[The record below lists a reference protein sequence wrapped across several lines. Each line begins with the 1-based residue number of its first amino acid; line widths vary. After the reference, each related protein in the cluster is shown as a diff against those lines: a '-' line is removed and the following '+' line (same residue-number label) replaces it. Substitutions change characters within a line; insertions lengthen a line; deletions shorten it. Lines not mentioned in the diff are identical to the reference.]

1 MMLPL
6 LRLRFPR
13 SVRHTALPLLPRK
26 HTALKLVRSTSN
38 RAARAHRPPIIFST
52 PHSCP
57 TAYQTHTHVTE
68 MFKAVSVIQAEHVAA
83 PWDTNKVGAGRRIDK
98 RRSRTEDLAA
108 MAVMH
113 ENSAGQ
119 QVLRQSSGGA
129 STPTRPRAPATRM
142 PAVST
147 SVAGVREDTGRAD
160 ASPDMQSREHEGSWE
175 GAGPATWSKSGNSGT
190 PANTARSGPV
200 AALV

>member
-1 MMLPL
+1 MGWKGPEDQRIKACHSANEGARTKDRVMMLPL

-38 RAARAHRPPIIFST
+38 RAARAHRPPIILST

-68 MFKAVSVIQAEHVAA
+68 MFKPVSVIQARHVAA

-98 RRSRTEDLAA
+98 
-108 MAVMH
+108 
-113 ENSAGQ
+113 
-119 QVLRQSSGGA
+119 
-129 STPTRPRAPATRM
+129 
-142 PAVST
+142 
-147 SVAGVREDTGRAD
+147 GR
-160 ASPDMQSREHEGSWE
+160 
-175 GAGPATWSKSGNSGT
+175 
-190 PANTARSGPV
+190 
-200 AALV
+200 